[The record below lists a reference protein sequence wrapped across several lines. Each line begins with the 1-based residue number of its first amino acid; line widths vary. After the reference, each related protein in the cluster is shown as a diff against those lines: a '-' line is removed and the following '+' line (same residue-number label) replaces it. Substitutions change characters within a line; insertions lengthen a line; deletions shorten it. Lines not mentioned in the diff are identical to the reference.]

1 MDAQFDFGMV
11 GLGTMGCNLLL
22 NMADN
27 HFAVVGFDINR
38 AKAEE
43 FEASA
48 NPGTT
53 VKGVYDVSSMVGQLK
68 KPRKI
73 MMLVPA
79 GKPVDDVINNLI
91 PVLDKDDI
99 IIDGGNSHFTDTL
112 NRIHFLEEKGIHFM
126 GIGISGGE
134 MGARTGPSIM
144 PGGDEAAWKQVKRIL
159 EAVSAKVN
167 GEPCVAYMGK
177 GAAGHYVKM
186 VHNGIEYGI
195 MQLISEVYD
204 ILKRGLGLSND
215 ELHEVFKSWN
225 EGEMQ
230 SFLLEITADIFTHKD
245 ADTGKGM
252 VDIILDKAGAKGT
265 GKWTSQ
271 NAMDLATPI
280 PTIDMAVVMR
290 DISVYKDERI
300 AADQLYKVRSRI
312 PKALE
317 TKVKKD
323 QFIKALH
330 DSLYFATIICYAQG
344 FALLHKASS
353 ELDMDVPLSDVVRI
367 WRGGCIIRSALLG
380 PFYKVYKK
388 NPKLPNMLLDK
399 KIARLIKSKEKK
411 LRTVTRQVTAMKIP
425 IAGFTSALAY
435 FDAYCSSQLPTN
447 LIQAQRDFF
456 GAHMYQR
463 IDREGMFHNEWQPSP
478 EHKKAEVEHKTV
490 NGEL

>member
-1 MDAQFDFGMV
+1 METQFDFGMV

-48 NPGTT
+48 NPGTV
-53 VKGVYDVSSMVGQLK
+53 VKGVYELSSMVQQLK

-91 PVLDKDDI
+91 PLLDNEDI

-112 NRIHFLEEKGIHFM
+112 NRIRLLQEKGIHFM

-144 PGGDEAAWKQVKRIL
+144 PGGDIAAWKQVKPIL

-177 GAAGHYVKM
+177 WAAGHYVKM
-186 VHNGIEYGI
+186 VHNGIEYAI

-204 ILKRGLGLSND
+204 ILKRGLGLNND
-215 ELHEVFKSWN
+215 ELHEVFKKWN
-225 EGEMQ
+225 AGEMQ
-230 SFLLEITADIFTHKD
+230 SFLLEITAEIFTRTD
-245 ADTGKGM
+245 ADTGKAM
-252 VDIILDKAGAKGT
+252 VDIILDKAGSKGT

-271 NAMDLATPI
+271 NSMDLAMPI
-280 PTIDMAVVMR
+280 PTIDMAVAMR

-300 AADQLYKVRSRI
+300 AAAELYGGNSKRAN
-312 PKALE
+312 PDKE
-317 TKVKKD
+317 K
-323 QFIKALH
+323 FILQLH
-330 DSLYFATIICYAQG
+330 DALYFATVICYAQG
-344 FALLHKASS
+344 FALLHKASK
-353 ELDMDVPLSDVVRI
+353 ELDMDVPLPDVVKI
-367 WRGGCIIRSALLG
+367 WRGGCIIRSALLDS
-380 PFYKVYKK
+380 FYKVYRK
-388 NPKLPNMLLDK
+388 NPELPNMLLDK
-399 KIARLIKSKEKK
+399 KIARLIKKKEKK
-411 LRTVTRQVTAMKIP
+411 LRNIIRQVTAMKIP

-463 IDREGMFHNEWQPSP
+463 VDKEGMFHNEWQPSL
-478 EHKKAEVEHKTV
+478 EHKKEEVEHKS
-490 NGEL
+490 